1 MREMSE
7 DETWHRVSA
16 LCSLSEHCL
25 SEISDKMDKW
35 AVPKDAQ
42 LRILKK
48 LVEEKY
54 IDEERYCKSFV
65 HDKFVYNK
73 WGKMKINKELRSK
86 KISLQCIESQLD
98 QIEESEYLN
107 VLKSLLQ
114 VKKKT
119 VRGKSEYEINGKLI
133 RFALGRGFEM
143 DIIRLCLN
151 AGVYEGT
158 DS

>member
-1 MREMSE
+1 MREISE
-7 DETWHRVSA
+7 DETWYRVSA

-42 LRILKK
+42 LRILKR

-65 HDKFVYNK
+65 HDKFAYNK
-73 WGKMKINKELRSK
+73 WGKMKITKELRSK
-86 KISLQCIESQLD
+86 KISLQCIESQLG

-143 DIIRLCLN
+143 DVIRLCLN
-151 AGVYEGT
+151 TGVYEEI

>member
-1 MREMSE
+1 MKEISE
-7 DETWHRVSA
+7 EEAWYKVSA

-35 AVPKDAQ
+35 AVAKDVQ
-42 LRILKK
+42 SRILKK

-65 HDKFVYNK
+65 HDKFAYNK
-73 WGKMKINKELRSK
+73 WGKIKITKELLFK
-86 KISLQCIESQLD
+86 KISLQCIENQLSKID
-98 QIEESEYLN
+98 ETEYLE
-107 VLKSLLQ
+107 VLKYLLQ
-114 VKKKT
+114 AKKKT

-143 DIIRLCLN
+143 DAIRICLN
-151 AGVYEGT
+151 AGDYEEI